1 MISIGNKKILKNII
15 LSMKAASSW
24 IIVCHENPDGDTLGS
39 GLALYSLALRLG
51 KEVSILGKDQFPD
64 KYQFIPYSRKYVQCP
79 DISDKNTNELVICV
93 DISNEA
99 RAVKGISQ
107 LKNAGSLTI
116 NIDHHGDNSKFCS
129 LNLVVPEASAT
140 AEIVTALFIEG
151 DFGMTKDEATALYV
165 GLSTDNGNFRYSS
178 TTPYSHIYA
187 SYLLY
192 IGANQSQI
200 DDFVNQNLTMP
211 TLKLWG
217 KAFSR
222 TEILA
227 NGNAAL
233 FWLLDEEIK
242 LAEADLSAV
251 DGLVNMLMR
260 IVGVNVA
267 VFICEFNGVNKLSIR
282 SRSPYS
288 ARDIATS
295 FGGGGHVQA
304 AGATVP
310 GDFTKVLM
318 KLRAELTKK
327 CV

>member
-1 MISIGNKKILKNII
+1 MINIDNTKILRSII
-15 LSMKAASSW
+15 LSMKENPSW
-24 IIVCHENPDGDTLGS
+24 IIVCHENPDGDTLGC

-51 KEVSILGKDQFPD
+51 KEVSIIGKDKFPD
-64 KYQFIPYSRKYVQCP
+64 RYQFIPYSNKYDQCP
-79 DISDKNTNELVICV
+79 DISDKNTAKLVICV
-93 DISNEA
+93 DISNET

-107 LKNAGSLTI
+107 LNKAGSLTI

-129 LNLVVPEASAT
+129 LNLIVPEASAT
-140 AEIVTALFIEG
+140 AEIITAIFIEG

-178 TTPYSHIYA
+178 TTSYSHICA

-192 IGANQSQI
+192 IGAKQAQI
-200 DDFVNQNLTMP
+200 DDFVNQTLTMP

-222 TEILA
+222 AEILA
-227 NGNAAL
+227 GGNAAL
-233 FWLLDEEIK
+233 FWLLEEDIK

-295 FGGGGHVQA
+295 FGGGGHIHA
-304 AGATVP
+304 AGATVS
-310 GDFTKVLM
+310 GDFTKVLV